1 MDKKEIKVAECFG
14 IDMKDRLCVVD
25 RFCGF
30 RLVTILC
37 LGQTTSVAVLGVHGD
52 DGSSSSSS
60 SSSGSSSNR
69 RNRLTHYPVLVPP
82 RWPVFV
88 VVVPVDGAGGGQGK
102 LSSLLVR
109 YLVSVSVLINIYI
122 ELSEELEK
130 PVMIGICD
138 DGRMILGWPIG
149 MEWNEKEGELFN
161 DTRKGDGRER
171 Y

>member
-88 VVVPVDGAGGGQGK
+88 VVVG
-102 LSSLLVR
+102 LV
-109 YLVSVSVLINIYI
+109 LVPYGEDWIVSA
-122 ELSEELEK
+122 
-130 PVMIGICD
+130 PA
-138 DGRMILGWPIG
+138 RMILGWPIG